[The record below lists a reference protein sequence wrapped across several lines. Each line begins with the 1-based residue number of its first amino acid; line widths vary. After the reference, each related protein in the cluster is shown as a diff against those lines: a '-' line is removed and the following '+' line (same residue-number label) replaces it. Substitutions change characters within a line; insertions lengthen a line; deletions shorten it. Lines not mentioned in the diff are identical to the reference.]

1 MVKSFS
7 VVVNKKIKNFNKE
20 IFVDKD
26 KSITHRVFFLASQAM
41 GISKI
46 NGLVS
51 DDINKTIAGL
61 KKLGIKL
68 IK

>member
-61 KKLGIKL
+61 KKL
-68 IK
+68 